1 MAGFDL
7 KKFRNAKFE
16 PRFEDVP
23 VPDLKDFFG
32 EGAEAPVWRVRGLTG
47 HELGKVNE
55 AAERNRNVAAI
66 LEALLS
72 TSSDDKAEAVKK
84 LVGLDDSVPQ
94 DIARRL
100 EMLALGS
107 VDPEADLEL
116 AVKLCTHF
124 PIEFF
129 SLTNAITKLTG
140 QGAEI
145 KKKRNSSGA
154 TPT

>member
-1 MAGFDL
+1 MPGFDL

-16 PRFEDVP
+16 ARFEDVP
-23 VPDLKDFFG
+23 VPDLKEFFG
-32 EGAEAPVWRVRGLTG
+32 EGAEAPAWRVRGLTG

-55 AAERNRNVAAI
+55 AAERNRNVSAI

-72 TSSDDKAEAVKK
+72 NSADDKAEAVKK
-84 LVGLDDSVPQ
+84 LVGLDDAVPH

-100 EMLALGS
+100 EMLSLGS
-107 VDPEADLEL
+107 VDPEMDLEL

-129 SLTNAITKLTG
+129 ALTNAITKLTG

-145 KKKRNSSGA
+145 KKKQNSSGVP
-154 TPT
+154 PT

>member
-1 MAGFDL
+1 M
-7 KKFRNAKFE
+7 
-16 PRFEDVP
+16 
-23 VPDLKDFFG
+23 
-32 EGAEAPVWRVRGLTG
+32 
-47 HELGKVNE
+47 
-55 AAERNRNVAAI
+55 
-66 LEALLS
+66 LS